1 MSDKST
7 LIIYLIFK
15 TNLQYYSNSIA
26 LFEDSDDDSID
37 IKVDYSAIE
46 NNAELSI

>member
-1 MSDKST
+1 MCGKST

-26 LFEDSDDDSID
+26 LFKDSDDDSID
-37 IKVDYSAIE
+37 IKVDYSILE
-46 NNAELSI
+46 NNAELSM

>member
-1 MSDKST
+1 MCGKST

-37 IKVDYSAIE
+37 IKVDYSTLE
-46 NNAELSI
+46 NNTELSM

>member
-1 MSDKST
+1 MSSKST

-26 LFEDSDDDSID
+26 LFEDNDNDSID
-37 IKVDYSAIE
+37 IKVDYNVLE

>member
-1 MSDKST
+1 MCGKST

-37 IKVDYSAIE
+37 IKVDYSALK
-46 NNAELSI
+46 NNAELSM

>member
-1 MSDKST
+1 MCGKST

-15 TNLQYYSNSIA
+15 TNLQYYSNSIT
-26 LFEDSDDDSID
+26 LFEDSDNDFIN
-37 IKVDYSAIE
+37 IKVDYSALE

>member
-1 MSDKST
+1 MCGKST

-26 LFEDSDDDSID
+26 LFENNYNNSID
-37 IKVDYSAIE
+37 IKVDYSILK
-46 NNAELSI
+46 NNTELSI

>member
-1 MSDKST
+1 MSGKLT

-26 LFEDSDDDSID
+26 IFEDSDNNSID
-37 IKVDYSAIE
+37 IKVDYSILK
-46 NNAELSI
+46 NNTELSI

>member
-26 LFEDSDDDSID
+26 LFEDSDNDSID
-37 IKVDYSAIE
+37 IKVDYSALE

>member
-1 MSDKST
+1 MCGKST

-26 LFEDSDDDSID
+26 LFKDSDDDSID
-37 IKVDYSAIE
+37 IKVDYSILE
-46 NNAELSI
+46 NNTELSM

>member
-1 MSDKST
+1 MCGKST

-26 LFEDSDDDSID
+26 LFEDSDDDSIS
-37 IKVDYSAIE
+37 IKVDYSALE
-46 NNAELSI
+46 NNAELSM

>member
-1 MSDKST
+1 MCGKST

-26 LFEDSDDDSID
+26 LFKDSDDDSID
-37 IKVDYSAIE
+37 IKVDYSTLE
-46 NNAELSI
+46 NNTELSM

>member
-1 MSDKST
+1 MCGKST

-26 LFEDSDDDSID
+26 LFKDSDDDSID
-37 IKVDYSAIE
+37 IKVDYNALE
-46 NNAELSI
+46 NNAELSM

>member
-1 MSDKST
+1 MCGKST
-7 LIIYLIFK
+7 LIIYLIFR

-37 IKVDYSAIE
+37 IKVDYSVLE
-46 NNAELSI
+46 NNAELSM

>member
-1 MSDKST
+1 MCDKST

-26 LFEDSDDDSID
+26 LFEDSDNDSID
-37 IKVDYSAIE
+37 IKVDYSTLE
-46 NNAELSI
+46 NNAELSM

>member
-1 MSDKST
+1 MCGKST

-37 IKVDYSAIE
+37 IKVDYSILE
-46 NNAELSI
+46 NNTELSM